1 LCCCPR
7 AGLAGG
13 KFTIYQPIPL
23 YRKFTADHIFTG
35 HQILSGNEVL
45 ITDQSGKVL
54 DMVPTELAGDGIQYF
69 KGMLS
74 PGFINSHCHLELS
87 HMRGVIPRHTGLV
100 EFVQQVMGKRTA
112 SMEERLSAMQAA
124 EQELYQTGTVAVGDI
139 CNTTDSIEVKKSS
152 ALRWHNFIEV
162 SGFVGVVAQKRLD
175 AIKDV
180 AQAFLQSGS
189 AQGVSLVP
197 HAPYSVSEKLF
208 QLLNEET
215 AHQLISIHNQEAEA
229 ENELYKTKSGDFLKL
244 YQNLGID
251 ISAFQPTGKSSLQS
265 WLPYFTQQQ
274 SIILVHNTFTNKNDL
289 EFSQP
294 QSLTAPKSFREQLPT
309 SYCLCPN
316 ANLYIENKLPPIELL
331 LKHDATIIL
340 GTDSYASNGQ
350 LNILEEIKTIQQENS
365 FNIPTVNILQWAT
378 LNAATVFGWDD
389 ELGSFDTGKQPG
401 IVHINELDGVN
412 ITQESVARRVKV

>member
-1 LCCCPR
+1 MCCCLR

-13 KFTIYQPIPL
+13 KFTIYQPILL

-54 DMVPTELAGDGIQYF
+54 DMVPTELGGDGIQYF

-124 EQELYQTGTVAVGDI
+124 EKELYQTGTVAVGDI
-139 CNTTDSIEVKKSS
+139 CNTADSIEVKNSS
-152 ALRWHNFIEV
+152 SLRWHNFIEV
-162 SGFVGVVAQKRLD
+162 SGFVGAVAQKRLD
-175 AIKDV
+175 AIKEV

-244 YQNLGID
+244 YQNMGID

-274 SIILVHNTFTNKNDL
+274 SIILVHNSFTSEDDL
-289 EFSQP
+289 VFS
-294 QSLTAPKSFREQLPT
+294 QLPT
-309 SYCLCPN
+309 ANRKLPTVFCLCPN

-340 GTDSYASNGQ
+340 GTDSYASNSQ
-350 LNILEEIKTIQQENS
+350 LNMLEEIKTIQQKNS
-365 FNIPTVNILQWAT
+365 FIIPTANILQWAT

>member
-1 LCCCPR
+1 MCCCLR

-13 KFTIYQPIPL
+13 KFTIYQPILL

-112 SMEERLSAMQAA
+112 SKEERLSAMQAA

-189 AQGVSLVP
+189 AQRVTLVP

-294 QSLTAPKSFREQLPT
+294 QSPTAPESFREQL
-309 SYCLCPN
+309 
-316 ANLYIENKLPPIELL
+316 AK
-331 LKHDATIIL
+331 DL
-340 GTDSYASNGQ
+340 GTQVTFQPPTFHKNYCI
-350 LNILEEIKTIQQENS
+350 LNLLIREFDCYPEIIIGGSQQFIFYIKTSAEYFECRKFI
-365 FNIPTVNILQWAT
+365 I
-378 LNAATVFGWDD
+378 GHK
-389 ELGSFDTGKQPG
+389 EL
-401 IVHINELDGVN
+401 IE
-412 ITQESVARRVKV
+412 

>member
-35 HQILSGNEVL
+35 HEILSGNEVL

-54 DMVPTELAGDGIQYF
+54 DIVPNEQAGDGVRYF

-87 HMRGVIPRHTGLV
+87 HMRGIIPRHTGLV

-112 SMEERLSAMQAA
+112 SAEERLLAMQAT

-139 CNTTDSIEVKKSS
+139 CNTTDSIEIKKSS
-152 ALRWHNFIEV
+152 AMRWHNFIEV
-162 SGFVGVVAQKRLD
+162 SGFVGAVAQKRLD
-175 AIKDV
+175 AVKQV
-180 AQAFLQSGS
+180 SASFLEAGLNQA
-189 AQGVSLVP
+189 VTLVP

-244 YQNLGID
+244 YQNMGID

-265 WLPYFTQQQ
+265 WLPYFTHQQ
-274 SIILVHNTFTNKNDL
+274 SIILVHNSFTSKDDL

-294 QSLTAPKSFREQLPT
+294 QSPTANRQLPT

-316 ANLYIENKLPPIELL
+316 ANLYIENKLPPIDLL
-331 LKHDATIIL
+331 LKHDANIIL
-340 GTDSYASNGQ
+340 GTDSYASNNQ
-350 LNILEEIKTIQQENS
+350 LNILEEIKIIQRES
-365 FNIPTVNILQWAT
+365 SGNIPTATILQWAT
-378 LNAATVFGWDD
+378 LNAAKVFGWDD
-389 ELGSFDTGKQPG
+389 ALGSFDRGKQPG
-401 IVHINELDGVN
+401 IVHIDGLDGVD
-412 ITQESVARRVKV
+412 TTEDSVARRVKI